1 MKIRNLSVLSYAT
14 GFTLWLYRCEDF
26 TQSLEQGYFLP
37 VADMFKQ
44 GDMIIIV
51 APNGVAQR
59 YIKSCDHNSVLL
71 GVLA

>member
-1 MKIRNLSVLSYAT
+1 MKIRNVSVLSYAS
-14 GFTLWLYRCEDF
+14 GFTLWLYHCDDF
-26 TQSLEQGYFLP
+26 TQSLEQNYFLP
-37 VADMFKQ
+37 AADMFKQ

-59 YIKSCDHNSVLL
+59 YIESCDYNSVLL

>member
-1 MKIRNLSVLSYAT
+1 MKVRNLSVLSYAT

-26 TQSLEQGYFLP
+26 TQSLEQDYFLP

-59 YIKSCDHNSVLL
+59 YIKSCAETNVVL

>member
-14 GFTLWLYRCEDF
+14 GFTLWLYRCDDF
-26 TQSLEQGYFLP
+26 TQSLEQNYFLP

-44 GDMIIIV
+44 GDMIIVV
-51 APNGVAQR
+51 ALNGVAHR
-59 YIKSCDHNSVLL
+59 YIKSCDYNSVLL

>member
-1 MKIRNLSVLSYAT
+1 MKIRNLSVLCYAT
-14 GFTLWLYRCEDF
+14 GFTLWLYRCDDF
-26 TQSLEQGYFLP
+26 TQSLEQDYFLP

-59 YIKSCDHNSVLL
+59 YIKSCDYNSVLL